1 MAFLRHK
8 TELNKDAMSSRETYP
23 VATSAPYPTY
33 LNALAKNGYVKAACV
48 GPSHKMAYT
57 LIADTGPIAP
67 RPFSDGSILDPN
79 LIPRWMKRVALMLML
94 SFLIIAAFDWM
105 FVAALLARGA
115 ELAPDSQAVT
125 IPSLAPTAAPT
136 AAPDETS
143 SQVLTI
149 PLPETF
155 AGCWSGDVKKLDS
168 RKSYIWWRPSWLSI
182 WFDKTYTICFS
193 KRGLNQWEI
202 GYGAASVDPSRVA
215 MQMEPSHVLE
225 LGMSGP
231 QSAMIYLTAEIRFGS
246 RVETEETHLDCS
258 IEDDGKMAVR
268 ARVDEFPGGNSF
280 ASRDEEMSGTWHAE
294 FQPAAGGNGD
304 GNGSVVGAPAR

>member
-155 AGCWSGDVKKLDS
+155 AGCWSGKVQRSDFIPPRHLSWWARHFERPPKPPEYKFCLIRLGVDRWQMTAADASLDVAWLRAKDPGVELGS
-168 RKSYIWWRPSWLSI
+168 SLTVKSFRDRTARVVLHFYLRRGAQEVTCDEH
-182 WFDKTYTICFS
+182 F
-193 KRGLNQWEI
+193 GLNIQADSTLDVQ
-202 GYGAASVDPSRVA
+202 GR
-215 MQMEPSHVLE
+215 
-225 LGMSGP
+225 
-231 QSAMIYLTAEIRFGS
+231 
-246 RVETEETHLDCS
+246 LDCAGRS
-258 IEDDGKMAVR
+258 ELVFETAFPKMA
-268 ARVDEFPGGNSF
+268 GG
-280 ASRDEEMSGTWHAE
+280 D
-294 FQPAAGGNGD
+294 GD
-304 GNGSVVGAPAR
+304 GNGSVVGAFAR